1 MQARAA
7 TVDGANDAAAAP
19 LFSVVITVCDEV
31 ENVEPVTREL
41 VAVLAGGEPYEIV
54 FVDDGSTDGTAAR
67 LRALRDAGLPLRVI
81 RHDRRCG
88 KSEATVTG
96 VWAARAPW
104 IATMDG
110 DGQDSPAEIPVMLDL
125 AWRNALPPIVAG
137 IRVRRR
143 DPWHRRVA
151 TRVGNGVRQWLLRD
165 NCRDSACGLKVFRRA
180 DYLRLPA
187 FEGQH
192 RFLPALFQIYG
203 HPLICHEVHHRPR
216 LRGRSKYTNLRRAL
230 AGIADLRGVLWLR
243 RRTRLPG
250 RVIEE

>member
-1 MQARAA
+1 MERRAA
-7 TVDGANDAAAAP
+7 TANGASDAAP
-19 LFSVVITVCDEV
+19 RFSVVITVCDEA
-31 ENVEPVTREL
+31 ENVEQVTREL
-41 VAVLAGGEPYEIV
+41 AATLAGSGPYEIV
-54 FVDDGSTDGTAAR
+54 YVDDGSTDDTAAR
-67 LRALRDAGLPLRVI
+67 LLALRAAGIPLRLV

-110 DGQDSPAEIPVMLDL
+110 DGQDSPAEIPLMLDL
-125 AWRNALPPIVAG
+125 AWKSPAAPVVAG
-137 IRVRRR
+137 IRARRR
-143 DPWHRRVA
+143 DPWHRLVA
-151 TRVGNGVRQWLLRD
+151 TRVGNGIRQWLLRD
-165 NCRDSACGLKVFRRA
+165 NCRDSACGLKVFRRD

-216 LRGRSKYTNLRRAL
+216 LKGQSKYTNMRRAL
-230 AGIADLRGVLWLR
+230 VGIADLRGVLWLR

-250 RVIEE
+250 RVVEE